1 MIQRAAATDAHLDEI
16 TQALVECVKPARII
30 LFGSRARGDAR
41 PDSDYDIVV
50 EMDFDDFHACRADL
64 YGAVREVRDVRD
76 VQIDILLRRPGQIEE
91 RRDDPGYM
99 DWEIARDGVVI
110 YPAGSSDESLRPTRE
125 RPGTVRESHEPLESI
140 GDWLA
145 RAHEDLRV
153 IDNILAAG
161 KEAAWS
167 GVAFHGQQL
176 AEKYLKVLF
185 IQRYVRPPRTHDL
198 AELIL
203 GLHRL
208 GYDFPDFAAE
218 CKLLEPYAIDVR
230 YPETV
235 PIPDESGGRAALAA
249 ACAIV
254 DAAKDRMK

>member
-1 MIQRAAATDAHLDEI
+1 MILRAAATDPHLEEI

-50 EMDFDDFHACRADL
+50 EMDFDDFHACRGDL
-64 YGAVREVRDVRD
+64 YGAVREVRDARD

-125 RPGTVRESHEPLESI
+125 RPGKVRESHEPLESI

-153 IDNILAAG
+153 IDRYSRG
-161 KEAAWS
+161 W
-167 GVAFHGQQL
+167 
-176 AEKYLKVLF
+176 
-185 IQRYVRPPRTHDL
+185 QRSRVERRCVSRSATRREVP
-198 AELIL
+198 E
-203 GLHRL
+203 GSLHPTLCPTATDPRL
-208 GYDFPDFAAE
+208 GGAD
-218 CKLLEPYAIDVR
+218 
-230 YPETV
+230 
-235 PIPDESGGRAALAA
+235 SRATPAWL
-249 ACAIV
+249 
-254 DAAKDRMK
+254 